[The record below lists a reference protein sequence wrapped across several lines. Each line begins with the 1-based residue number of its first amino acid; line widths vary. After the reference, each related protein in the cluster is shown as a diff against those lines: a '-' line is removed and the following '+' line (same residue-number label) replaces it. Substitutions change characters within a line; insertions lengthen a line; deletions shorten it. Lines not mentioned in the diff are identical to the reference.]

1 MISFTDKIREKFLQV
16 ILLVVCFSS
25 SIPVSSSIA
34 AAPHALRHVG
44 IDYAN
49 FVIPGP
55 DGVKGLDVELIQLF
69 AKHLGLAYEWVPA
82 SWSNVFASLPKKG
95 DLIAN
100 GLTILPAREQ
110 LVVFSRPT
118 FPTGVWLVAKADSH
132 MKPILPSGDIIQDVE
147 RVKRTLKGH
156 SVLSMKNTCLDS
168 TLYGL
173 DAYGAEIRT
182 FEDSENLD
190 DMAIALLD
198 GAAEATLL
206 DIPDAL
212 IALEKWPG
220 EIKVIG
226 PVSEYQKMGVAFS
239 KENPEL
245 LEKFNAFF
253 KELWRSGEYR
263 NMVEKYYPTV
273 FLYFEDFFT
282 ID

>member
-1 MISFTDKIREKFLQV
+1 MIFSADKICKKFLQV
-16 ILLVVCFSS
+16 ILLVVYLSS
-25 SIPVSSSIA
+25 YMSVSSSMA
-34 AAPHALRHVG
+34 GAPHALRHVG

-49 FVIPGP
+49 FVIPSP
-55 DGVKGLDVELIQLF
+55 DGVKGLDVELIKLF
-69 AKHLGLAYEWVPA
+69 AKHLGLDYEWVPA
-82 SWSNVFASLPKKG
+82 SWSTVFTSLPKKG

-110 LVVFSRPT
+110 LLAFSTPT

-132 MKPILPSGDIIQDVE
+132 MQPILPSGDIIQDIE
-147 RVKRTLKGH
+147 RVKKALKGH
-156 SVLSMKNTCLDS
+156 TVLSMKNTCLDS

-173 DAYGAEIRT
+173 DTYGAEIRT

-212 IALEKWPG
+212 IALEKWPS
-220 EIKVIG
+220 EIKIIG
-226 PVSEYQKMGVAFS
+226 PVSEFQKMGVAFS
-239 KENPEL
+239 KEAPEL

-253 KELWRSGEYR
+253 EELWRSGEYR
-263 NMVEKYYPTV
+263 TMVEKYYPTV
-273 FLYFEDFFT
+273 FLYFEDFFHY
-282 ID
+282 